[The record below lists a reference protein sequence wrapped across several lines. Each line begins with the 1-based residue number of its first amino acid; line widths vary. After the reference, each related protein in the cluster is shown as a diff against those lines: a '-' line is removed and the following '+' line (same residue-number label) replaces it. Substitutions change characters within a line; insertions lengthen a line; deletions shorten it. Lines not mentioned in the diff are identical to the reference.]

1 MEIAVIDS
9 FPHLMSSDWVKVD
22 IEGGE
27 WTILADEHLQWLRG
41 EGVADPSPSAAAA
54 AALEHAG

>member
-1 MEIAVIDS
+1 MKIAVIDS

-41 EGVADPSPSAAAA
+41 EGVVSCMPHS
-54 AALEHAG
+54 